1 MKNFIVLIGS
11 GITVYLIMAF
21 SAQLM
26 YVEPLPEPLVVV
38 TPITAE
44 INIPEVKV
52 DLKGHEAFLDKLG
65 NFESGNDYKKVN
77 RLGYMGRYQFGW
89 QALEQV
95 NLDVTRKE
103 FLNNPELQELAMER
117 LIQHND
123 STLDKFIEKYEGK
136 TLHGVK
142 VTRSGVLAAA
152 HLGGA
157 TNVKRWFRRGKDFK
171 DANGTSITKY
181 MKVFGGYS
189 LDLN

>member
-11 GITVYLIMAF
+11 AITVYAIMAF

-26 YVEPLPEPLVVV
+26 YVEPLPEPLVVI

-44 INIPEVKV
+44 LNIPEVKV
-52 DLKGHEAFLDKLG
+52 DLKGHDAFLDKLG

-77 RLGYMGRYQFGW
+77 RLGYMGRYQFGR
-89 QALEQV
+89 QALKQV
-95 NLDVTRKE
+95 DLDISRRE

-117 LIQHND
+117 LMQHNN
-123 STLDKFIEKYEGK
+123 STLERFIKKYNGK
-136 TLHGVK
+136 TLHGIK

-157 TNVKRWFRRGKDFK
+157 TNVKKWFRSGKDFK
-171 DANGTSITKY
+171 DANATSITKY
-181 MKVFGGYS
+181 MKLFGGYS
-189 LDLN
+189 LSIE

>member
-1 MKNFIVLIGS
+1 MKKFTVLIGS
-11 GITVYLIMAF
+11 AITVYAIMAF

-26 YVEPLPEPLVVV
+26 YVKPLPEPLVAI

-44 INIPEVKV
+44 LNIAEVKI
-52 DLKGHEAFLDKLG
+52 DLKGHDAFLDKLG

-77 RLGYMGRYQFGW
+77 RLGYMGRYQFGR
-89 QALEQV
+89 QALKQV
-95 NLDVTRKE
+95 NLDISRKE

-117 LIQHND
+117 LIQHNN
-123 STLDKFIEKYEGK
+123 STLERFIKKYNGK

-157 TNVKRWFRRGKDFK
+157 TNVKKWFRSGKDFK

-181 MKVFGGYS
+181 MKLFGGYS
-189 LDLN
+189 LSIE

>member
-11 GITVYLIMAF
+11 AITVYAIMAF

-26 YVEPLPEPLVVV
+26 YVEPLPEPLVVI

-44 INIPEVKV
+44 LNIPEVKV
-52 DLKGHEAFLDKLG
+52 DLKGHDAFLDKLG

-77 RLGYMGRYQFGW
+77 RLGYMGRYQFGR
-89 QALEQV
+89 QALKQV
-95 NLDVTRKE
+95 DLDISRRE

-117 LIQHND
+117 LMQHNN
-123 STLDKFIEKYEGK
+123 STLERFIKKYNGK
-136 TLHGVK
+136 TLHGIK

-157 TNVKRWFRRGKDFK
+157 TNVKKWFRSGKDFK

-181 MKVFGGYS
+181 MKLFGGYS
-189 LDLN
+189 LSIE